1 MKLFTVVYVVFIR
14 RTIREHEKKLLE
26 NLTLKLK
33 LWIHKAYKRNRKK
46 ILLYGLILGAL
57 LIGTVAAQI
66 YWNRTI
72 VHEIN
77 VYGIDAEL
85 LVPDVYG
92 YLDKI
97 VANSLTDGKVA
108 LVIYAENFYD
118 IWLNITF
125 SSAAQ
130 GLNVYA
136 TGQYYKFWQ
145 PGPFSFDPDG
155 PTFDIMGYHIID
167 KTKVM
172 YGTGALVVAFTFDTE
187 FVTVPGTYQVH
198 LSFQMGFVA

>member
-1 MKLFTVVYVVFIR
+1 MAQYENYIR
-14 RTIREHEKKLLE
+14 RTTRGAEKKLLE
-26 NLTLKLK
+26 NIVWKLK
-33 LWIHKAYKRNRKK
+33 LLIHKAYRRNRKK
-46 ILLYGLILGAL
+46 VLIFTLVLCLLAV
-57 LIGTVAAQI
+57 GTVAAQI

-72 VHEIN
+72 THEIN

-97 VANSLTDGKVA
+97 VATSLTNGKVA

-125 SSAAQ
+125 TSAAQ

-136 TGQYYKFWQ
+136 VGQYYKLTQ

-155 PTFDIMGYHIID
+155 PTFDIMGYHVID
-167 KTKVM
+167 KTRVM
-172 YGTGALVVAFTFDTE
+172 YGNPGGALVVAFTFDTE
-187 FVTVPGTYQVH
+187 LVTVPGAYQVN
-198 LSFQMGFVA
+198 LRFEMGFVA